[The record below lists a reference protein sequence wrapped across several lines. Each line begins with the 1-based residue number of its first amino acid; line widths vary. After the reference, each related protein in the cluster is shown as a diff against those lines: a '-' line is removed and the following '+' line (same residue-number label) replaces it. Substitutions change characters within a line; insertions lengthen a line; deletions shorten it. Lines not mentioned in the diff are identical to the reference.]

1 MERWAKM
8 GVQVMDSETSALYV
22 IGRILGVKTVSMA
35 VIGENFVTREKMDEK
50 ERRKALLGLFINA
63 CREFVKK

>member
-1 MERWAKM
+1 MERWAKI

-22 IGRILGVKTVSMA
+22 IGRILGVKTVSLA
-35 VIGENFVTREKMDEK
+35 VISENFVTRQKLDEK

-63 CREFVKK
+63 CGKFVKK